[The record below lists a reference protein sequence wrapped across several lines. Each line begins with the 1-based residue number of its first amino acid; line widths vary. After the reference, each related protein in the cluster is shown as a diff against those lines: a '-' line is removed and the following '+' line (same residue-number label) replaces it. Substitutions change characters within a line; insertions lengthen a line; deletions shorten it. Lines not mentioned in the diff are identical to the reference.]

1 MAAGQ
6 KYQITLLLVTD
17 QLKDTSENYNYFTKE
32 N

>member
-17 QLKDTSENYNYFTKE
+17 QHKDTSANYNYFTKE